1 MSELLT
7 QRESELYHYLFEVAL
22 SAFDESIDSQV
33 MPITVNLKGI
43 NQALN
48 QNYNEGEI
56 HLTLLLLEIK
66 VRIINLKKSISSPEW
81 QVSLFTFDLKH
92 ESNKQR
98 SQSK

>member
-7 QRESELYHYLFEVAL
+7 QRESELYTYLFKVAS

-33 MPITVNLKGI
+33 VRIKVNLEAI
-43 NQALN
+43 NKALN

-56 HLTLLLLEIK
+56 HLILLLLEIK
-66 VRIINLKKSISSPEW
+66 VRLINLKKSISSPEW

-92 ESNKQR
+92 QLDKQR
-98 SQSK
+98 LQSK